1 MTKKYI
7 GKLKSFDK
15 IIEKLSIDGFYTAD
29 YIKVLFENSGTEIE
43 LIDGY
48 YKNCLLK
55 KEWFSEI
62 KEIEENEVWKPKQN
76 ERYYS
81 IRSCG
86 DFYYT
91 ELNNESEYEKEILK
105 TFGCWKTKEE
115 AEKVEKSMKLYR
127 AMKRW
132 SFDNDNGYVAEAF
145 KENYTIKALVD
156 EKTYFKVYYIE
167 KETNNFCPFSV
178 YFSTKEKAQQCLE
191 FLNEEKLVWGIKRDD
206 I

>member
-55 KEWFSEI
+55 KELFSEI
-62 KEIEENEVWKPKQN
+62 KEVEENEVWKPKLKEQYFYLDRN
-76 ERYYS
+76 QAIKHTEYYE
-81 IRSCG
+81 CG
-86 DFYYT
+86 FEEYT
-91 ELNNESEYEKEILK
+91 AEGYN
-105 TFGCWKTKEE
+105 CWKTKEE
-115 AEKVEKSMKLYR
+115 AETVEKSMKLYR

-132 SFDNDNGYVAEAF
+132 SFDNDNGYEFIVGGCNICLCFNASSPKYEVSDF
-145 KENYTIKALVD
+145 PLWES
-156 EKTYFKVYYIE
+156 
-167 KETNNFCPFSV
+167 NNFPLVHFS
-178 YFSTKEKAQQCLE
+178 SREKATQCLE
-191 FLNEEKLVWGIKRDD
+191 WLKKEKLI
-206 I
+206 

>member
-62 KEIEENEVWKPKQN
+62 KEVEENEVWKPKQN

-105 TFGCWKTKEE
+105 NFGCWKTKEE
-115 AEKVEKSMKLYR
+115 AETVEKSMKLYR

-132 SFDNDNGYVAEAF
+132 SFDNDNGYEF
-145 KENYTIKALVD
+145 NLNKINWEILFNFENKKFEVLNVD
-156 EKTYFKVYYIE
+156 CVNIAVV
-167 KETNNFCPFSV
+167 FS
-178 YFSTKEKAQQCLE
+178 SKEKAEQCLE
-191 FLNEEKLVWGIKRDD
+191 WLKKEKLI
-206 I
+206 